1 MIKIKCTIKCF
12 CFYRLEVMTLRK
24 TRLSLHPSRVFNAKA
39 ALRNDTIRSTRLLLT
54 LTAITTNNCPGF
66 PSCDHDYSA
75 SCQKLYRL
83 CPRTSMMLTSKIN
96 GPGLGEETI
105 SCHTLTTIGGSLF
118 LSL

>member
-1 MIKIKCTIKCF
+1 MFLFLQVGGHDT
-12 CFYRLEVMTLRK
+12 EEDETLI
-24 TRLSLHPSRVFNAKA
+24 TSSRVFNAKA

-75 SCQKLYRL
+75 SGQKLYRL

-96 GPGLGEETI
+96 GLGLGEETI